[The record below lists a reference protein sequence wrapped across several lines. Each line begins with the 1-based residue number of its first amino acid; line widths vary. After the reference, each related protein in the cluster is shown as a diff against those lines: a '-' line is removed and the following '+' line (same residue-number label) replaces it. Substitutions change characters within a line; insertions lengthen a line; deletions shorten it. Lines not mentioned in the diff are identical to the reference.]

1 MFRDGF
7 SLAEKKAIMAGL
19 RQPAQEELLT
29 PYADRYLRAVESM
42 PGAVAPEFAVAF
54 ARALYPRF
62 TNAGQS
68 VLTGTDRLLESDLL
82 AENVVKVLREERT
95 ELVLLR
101 AARECDAAYPRH

>member
-1 MFRDGF
+1 
-7 SLAEKKAIMAGL
+7 MAGL